1 MSKIVLIAPGPS
13 ITHYGLMLQK
23 SIAHPE
29 DLLIINAC
37 MEDALD
43 YVRSQLPKDVDVII
57 ARGNTAALLKSA
69 HLSVPIV
76 TIPIHDSELIH
87 SVYTAK
93 ELYQQEDS
101 RIAYLGLDDVIQS
114 VRGFLDILHC
124 NIRLYPINSSEDIRK
139 RIKQAKREQIHVV
152 IGGVSTQKAA
162 LEAGL
167 HSVLLESS
175 LSSVKE
181 AYERALEVQKGFI
194 LQRKKIQEREIL
206 LNSITDGILSINEK
220 GRLTVCNPA
229 AEQFLNVVS
238 ASVIGKSYTS
248 LFAQTEK
255 ELIQQSLISGRLV
268 ADHIFSIR
276 EQPFSLSI
284 HPVSIGD
291 SRKGMILTIRPSRN
305 QNVFPVSAADHRL
318 LPDAPSFFDL
328 TGSHPLFRQAVSY
341 GLHYAKSSDPV
352 LIIGEAGTGKETL
365 ARCIHQA
372 GERSSNLF
380 LSREASL
387 LTPEDL
393 LAAHHGTL
401 YIRSGQNLSPLM
413 QEQLTD
419 LLITGSMIIDNHTR
433 QELNIRLI
441 IGAEA
446 DLSSIL
452 TPRFYYFVNSL
463 ILPVP
468 ALRQRR
474 EDIPGLAE
482 HMLTQLNQQYQKHC
496 QFAPEFLHQLK
507 DYAWPGNLRQLE
519 SYLRRLVVL
528 SSGETI
534 LSSFHESG
542 SPDDSGFYAFLNR
555 TESTPA
561 FCQLPSTGKEE
572 PGFMI
577 KGRKYTCSELQELDR
592 YYQGKKGLIAEK
604 LGISRS
610 TLWRYYKAM
619 EGASSNK
626 DSLEG

>member
-1 MSKIVLIAPGPS
+1 MSKIALIAPGPS
-13 ITHYGLMLQK
+13 ITHYGLTLQK
-23 SIAHPE
+23 SISHPE

-43 YVRSQLPKDVDVII
+43 YVRFHLPEDVDVII

-69 HLSVPIV
+69 HLSIPIV

-87 SVYTAK
+87 SIYTAK

-124 NIRLYPINSSEDIRK
+124 NIRLYPISSSEDIRK

-162 LEAGL
+162 IEAGL
-167 HSVLLESS
+167 HCVLLESS

-194 LQRKKIQEREIL
+194 LQRRKFQERTIL
-206 LNSITDGILSINEK
+206 LNSIADGILSISEK

-238 ASVIGKSYTS
+238 PSVIGKSYTS

-255 ELIQQSLISGRLV
+255 ELIQQSLISGRPV
-268 ADHIFSIR
+268 ADHIFSIK
-276 EQPFSLSI
+276 EQSFSLSI
-284 HPVSIGD
+284 HPVSVGS
-291 SRKGMILTIRPSRN
+291 SRKGLILTIRPARKS
-305 QNVFPVSAADHRL
+305 NVFPPVSAADHRL
-318 LPDAPSFFDL
+318 LPCAPSFFDL
-328 TGSHPLFRQAVSY
+328 TGSHPLFRQAVSL
-341 GLHYAKSSDPV
+341 GLHYAKTSHPV

-372 GERSSNLF
+372 GDRRENLF

-387 LTPEDL
+387 LTTEDL

-401 YIRSGQNLSPLM
+401 YIRSGQNLPPLM
-413 QEQLTD
+413 QEKLTD

-433 QELNIRLI
+433 QELTIRLI
-441 IGAEA
+441 IGAES

-474 EDIPGLAE
+474 EDIPSLAE
-482 HMLTQLNQQYQKHC
+482 HMLMQLNQQYQKHC
-496 QFAPEFLHQLK
+496 QAAPEFLHQLK
-507 DYAWPGNLRQLE
+507 DYDWPGNLRQLE

-542 SPDDSGFYAFLNR
+542 SPDDSGFYAHLNR
-555 TESTPA
+555 TESAPA
-561 FCQLPSTGKEE
+561 FCQRPPAAKEE

-577 KGRKYTCSELQELDR
+577 KGRKYTYSELQELDR

-619 EGASSNK
+619 EGANMA
-626 DSLEG
+626 

>member
-1 MSKIVLIAPGPS
+1 MSKIALIAPGPS

-23 SIAHPE
+23 SISHPE

-43 YVRSQLPKDVDVII
+43 YVRFHLPEDVDVII

-69 HLSVPIV
+69 HLSIPIV

-87 SVYTAK
+87 SIYTAK

-124 NIRLYPINSSEDIRK
+124 NIRLYPISSSEDIRK

-152 IGGVSTQKAA
+152 IGGVSTQKEA

-167 HSVLLESS
+167 YCVLLESS

-194 LQRKKIQEREIL
+194 LQRRKFQERTIL
-206 LNSITDGILSINEK
+206 LNSITDGVLSISEK

-255 ELIQQSLISGRLV
+255 ELIQQSLISGRPV
-268 ADHIFSIR
+268 TDHRFNIK
-276 EQPFSLSI
+276 EQSFSLSI
-284 HPVSIGD
+284 HPVSVGS
-291 SRKGMILTIRPSRN
+291 SRKGIILTIRPS
-305 QNVFPVSAADHRL
+305 QKSSVFHPVPAADHRL
-318 LPDAPSFFDL
+318 LPSAPSFFDL
-328 TGSHPLFRQAVSY
+328 TGSHPLFRQAVSD
-341 GLHYAKSSDPV
+341 GLHYAKTSAPV

-372 GERSSNLF
+372 GDRCGNLF

-387 LTPEDL
+387 LTTDDL
-393 LAAHHGTL
+393 SAAHNGTL
-401 YIRSGQNLSPLM
+401 YIRSSQNLTSLM

-474 EDIPGLAE
+474 EDIPSLAE
-482 HMLTQLNQQYQKHC
+482 HMLIQLNQQYQKHC
-496 QFAPEFLHQLK
+496 QAAPEFLHQLK

-542 SPDDSGFYAFLNR
+542 SPDDSGFYAHLNR
-555 TESTPA
+555 TESNPA
-561 FCQLPSTGKEE
+561 FCQLPPAAKEE

-577 KGRKYTCSELQELDR
+577 KGRKYTYSELQELDR

-610 TLWRYYKAM
+610 TLWRYYKDM
-619 EGASSNK
+619 EGANMA
-626 DSLEG
+626 